1 MDYMF
6 MTIKEE
12 DVLALVLL
20 GIFWFIFL
28 YFLF

>member
-1 MDYMF
+1 MI
-6 MTIKEE
+6 IKEE

-20 GIFWFIFL
+20 AVFWIIFL